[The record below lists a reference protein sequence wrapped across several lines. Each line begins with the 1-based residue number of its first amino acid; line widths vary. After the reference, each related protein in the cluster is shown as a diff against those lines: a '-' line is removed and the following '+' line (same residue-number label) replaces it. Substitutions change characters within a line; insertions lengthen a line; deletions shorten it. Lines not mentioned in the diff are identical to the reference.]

1 MSKLNKKGLMLASAT
16 TLLFACSA
24 TQIADPIVNQADVSQ
39 LKPVKAYQSITSNTE
54 SERLTLE
61 QIMADP
67 DWIGRQPSSEYWADD
82 SQAVYYQQK
91 QKASPLSD
99 LWIKPLD
106 QKGNGIKVEL
116 THLHLHAYKDRIL
129 SKDEEFTAWV
139 FEGNIFVKNLAEN
152 NLKQLTKDNRQPTN
166 LVFLNDGRLSFQS
179 DNAIYAIHPDKGLYE
194 QLVSWQFADEPT
206 AVKEA
211 EDYIA
216 EQQQQ
221 LIEVVALKRQQK
233 ELHFNK
239 KQQLKRQNNTLAP
252 AIFYFSE
259 GKETVEVSLSPNGKW
274 LVLVEQEESSWRDE
288 GDIMPNYINEDGR
301 IANNDVRRRVAD
313 AKPVKHGIWLLNLDS
328 RSQRKLS
335 YNSLPGYNEDV
346 LESVKRENA
355 EAKGEKYIA
364 NRLPRDIS
372 LMQDWYWSQGAIQW
386 HNDGNKAAIML
397 EAWDNKDRWLATVD
411 TVAATLVN
419 QHRLH
424 DKAWVNYKFNSYG
437 WLNNSDVLYYLSEE
451 TGFSHLYIKPLN
463 GQARA
468 VTTGNYEVDALTLS
482 SDDQFI
488 YFKANKKHP
497 GIYEIYRVA
506 LKDNTLQVLTNL
518 NGMTDYQLSPD
529 EQSLLLSHSSLVRP
543 PELYLQS
550 VTDKSAIQLTQTISQ
565 AFLDINWLAPDIVP
579 IKSSHTEQPIYSRVY
594 SPRDMP
600 TGQKHKAVVFNHGA
614 GYLQNSHL
622 GWSGYFREFMFHN
635 MLAQQGYVV
644 LDMDYRASAGYGRDW
659 RTAIYRQMGTPE
671 IQDLEDG
678 VDWLVE
684 NLDVDA
690 NRVGTY
696 GGSYGGFMTFMA
708 LFNSPDL
715 FQAGAALRPVSDW
728 AHYNH
733 GYTSNILNTPDIDP
747 IAYERS
753 SPIYFAEGLEKPLL
767 INAPMIDSNV
777 FFVDV
782 VRLVQ
787 RLIEL
792 EKQDFETAI
801 YPVESHGFVQP
812 SSWLDEYRRIYKLFE
827 TNL

>member
-1 MSKLNKKGLMLASAT
+1 MFKLNKKGLLLASFT
-16 TLLFACSA
+16 TFLFACSA
-24 TQIADPIVNQADVSQ
+24 TQSDVPIVNKDNTAPPKV
-39 LKPVKAYQSITSNTE
+39 LKAVQPLPTNIQSKL
-54 SERLTLE
+54 LTLE

-67 DWIGRQPSSEYWADD
+67 DWMGRQPTSAYWADD
-82 SQAVYYQQK
+82 SEAVLYKQK
-91 QKASPLSD
+91 QLGSPLSD
-99 LWIKPLD
+99 LWTKSINE
-106 QKGNGIKVEL
+106 QGNGNKIEL
-116 THLHLHAYKDRIL
+116 SALHLHAYEKRIL
-129 SKDEEFTAWV
+129 SQNKQMAAWV
-139 FEGNIFVKNLAEN
+139 FEGNVFVKNLAN
-152 NLKQLTKDNRQPTN
+152 NQLKQLTKDNKQPYN

-179 DNAIYAIHPDKGLYE
+179 GDAIYAIHPEDGLYE

-206 AVKEA
+206 ALDEP

-233 ELHFNK
+233 ELRFK
-239 KQQLKRQNNTLAP
+239 REQQLAQQNNTLAP
-252 AIFYFSE
+252 ADFYFPE
-259 GKETVEVSLSPNGKW
+259 DNETVEVSLSPNGKW
-274 LVLVEQEESSWRDE
+274 LVLVEQEESSWRDD

-301 IANNDVRRRVAD
+301 ISTDNVRRRVAD
-313 AKPVKHGIWLLNLDS
+313 AKPVKHNIWLLNLDA
-328 RSQRKLS
+328 RSKQKIL

-346 LESVKRENA
+346 LETVKRENA
-355 EAKGEKYIA
+355 AAKGEKYIT

-386 HNDGNKAAIML
+386 HSDGENVAIML
-397 EAWDNKDRWLATVD
+397 EAWDNKDRWLATID
-411 TVAATLVN
+411 TDNAILIN

-424 DKAWVNYKFNSYG
+424 DNAWVNYKFNSFG
-437 WLNNSDVLYYLSEE
+437 WLNTSTDLYYLSEE
-451 TGFSHLYIKPLN
+451 TGYSHLYLKPLN

-468 VTTGNYEVDALTLS
+468 VTSGKFEVDSLTLT
-482 SDDQFI
+482 SDDQFM
-488 YFKANKKHP
+488 YFKGNKKHP

-506 LKDNTLQVLTNL
+506 LADNTLQEITHL

-529 EQSLLLSHSSLVRP
+529 EQSLLLTHSSLVRP
-543 PELYLQS
+543 PELYWQS
-550 VTDKSAIQLTQTISQ
+550 VAKQSAKQLTQTTSQ

-579 IKSSHTEQPIYSRVY
+579 IKSSHTEHSIYSRVY
-594 SPRDMP
+594 TPRDMQA
-600 TGQKHKAVVFNHGA
+600 GQKYKAVVFNHGA

-635 MLAQQGYVV
+635 LLVQQGYVV

-690 NRVGTY
+690 KRVGTY

-708 LFNSPDL
+708 MFNSPDL

-733 GYTSNILNTPDIDP
+733 GYTSNILNTPDVDP

>member
-1 MSKLNKKGLMLASAT
+1 MFKLNKKGLMLASAT

-24 TQIADPIVNQADVSQ
+24 TQTADPIVNQADVSQ

-54 SERLTLE
+54 SEQLTLE

-91 QKASPLSD
+91 QQASPLSD
-99 LWIKPLD
+99 LWIKPID
-106 QKGNGIKVEL
+106 QKGNGVKVEL
-116 THLHLHAYKDRIL
+116 TQLHLHAYKNRIL
-129 SKDEEFTAWV
+129 SKDEETAAWV

-152 NLKQLTKDNRQPTN
+152 NLKQLTKDNKQPTN

-206 AVKEA
+206 AFEEA

-233 ELHFNK
+233 MLHFNK
-239 KQQLKRQNNTLAP
+239 KQQLARQNNTLAP

-288 GDIMPNYINEDGR
+288 GDIMPNYINDDGR
-301 IANNDVRRRVAD
+301 IANNNVRRRVAD

-328 RSQRKLS
+328 RSQRQLS

-355 EAKGEKYIA
+355 EAKGENYTA

-386 HNDGNKAAIML
+386 HNDGEKVAIML

-497 GIYEIYRVA
+497 GIYEIYRAA
-506 LKDNTLQVLTNL
+506 LKDDTLQVLTNL

-579 IKSSHTEQPIYSRVY
+579 IKSSHTEQPIYSRIY
-594 SPRDMP
+594 SPRDLP